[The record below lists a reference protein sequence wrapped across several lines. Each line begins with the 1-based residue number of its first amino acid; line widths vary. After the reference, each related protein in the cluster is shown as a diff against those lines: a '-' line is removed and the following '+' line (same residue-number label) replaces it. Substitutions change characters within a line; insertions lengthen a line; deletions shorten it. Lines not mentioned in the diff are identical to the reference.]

1 MKIKKLTAL
10 LLGLVLMSQTL
21 ACTDDAESNSQSGG
35 DSTSQSQSSQSDES
49 ESTSQISYEIAPDES
64 WEAAESEDFPKLM
77 DSYIDDAAIKRSI
90 LNVGD
95 TSRLVNAM
103 KRAKDGEAITIA
115 TIGGS
120 ITQGSSASQTSLSY
134 SYLFYEWWV
143 TAFQNGNINYV
154 NAGIGATDS
163 YIGVHRVQKDVIEQN
178 PDVVIVEFSVNDTVA
193 ELNQKTYDSLVR
205 RLLSCESQPAVILL
219 FTTQE
224 NGTSFQNIHSQI
236 GYAYDLPM
244 ISYKDVVLE
253 DISNGKYAW
262 TDISPDNIHPNTMGH
277 NIIGE
282 LLYAYLNSVLD
293 DIDTLSDEK
302 TPFEAESYTADLY
315 ANGVLYDSSNI
326 TPTAME
332 GFAESSVSYQ
342 FPNDWTAENGG
353 SITFEVEAKNIG
365 IMYYKTIDGKSGAYE
380 VYVDGEL
387 AATLDGDFT
396 GGWGDYAQADEVY
409 TSDETATHT
418 VEIKPTILDENTKFS
433 VLGLL
438 VS

>member
-1 MKIKKLTAL
+1 MNLKKIVAL
-10 LLGLVLMSQTL
+10 MMCASL
-21 ACTDDAESNSQSGG
+21 AFSAFGCSNDTENSGSASGSESSSA
-35 DSTSQSQSSQSDES
+35 SQSSDE
-49 ESTSQISYEIAPDES
+49 TSKQSYEIAPDES
-64 WEAAESEDFPKLM
+64 WEAAESEGFPTLM
-77 DSYIDDAAIKRSI
+77 NTYTDEAAIKRSI

-163 YIGVHRVQKDVIEQN
+163 YIGVHRAEKDVIQHN

-193 ELNQKTYDSLVR
+193 DLNEKTYDSLVR
-205 RLLSCESQPAVILL
+205 RLLNAQSQPAVILL

-236 GYAYDLPM
+236 GYAYNLPM

-253 DISNGKYAW
+253 DIQNGKYTW
-262 TDISPDNIHPNTMGH
+262 KDISPDNIHPNTMGH

-315 ANGVLYDSSNI
+315 ANGVLYDNTNI
-326 TPTAME
+326 EPTAIE
-332 GFAESSVSYQ
+332 GFEKSSVSYQ
-342 FPNDWTAENGG
+342 FPNDWTAQAGG
-353 SITFEVEAKNIG
+353 SITFEVEAQNIG
-365 IMYYKTIDGKSGAYE
+365 IMYYKTIDGKSGSYE

-387 AATLDGDFT
+387 TATLDGDFT

-409 TSDETATHT
+409 TSDTTATHT
-418 VEIKPTILDENTKFS
+418 VEIKPTILDSNTKFS
-433 VLGLL
+433 ILGLL

>member
-1 MKIKKLTAL
+1 MKLKRFLTLAL
-10 LLGLVLMSQTL
+10 SLVLMSQTV
-21 ACTDDAESNSQSGG
+21 ACGSKEDT
-35 DSTSQSQSSQSDES
+35 STSQSGNSTSSSQTSQSES
-49 ESTSQISYEIAPDES
+49 ESKESYEIAPDAN
-64 WEAAESEDFPKLM
+64 WQAAESEDLPKLM
-77 DSYIDDAAIKRSI
+77 NNYIDEAAIKRSI

-115 TIGGS
+115 SIGGS

-163 YIGVHRVQKDVIEQN
+163 YIGVHRAQNDVIQHN

-193 ELNQKTYDSLVR
+193 DLNEKTYDSLVR

-236 GYAYDLPM
+236 GYAYNLPM

-253 DISNGKYAW
+253 DIKNGVYTWK
-262 TDISPDNIHPNTMGH
+262 DISPDNIHPNTMGH

-302 TPFEAESYTADLY
+302 TPFETESYTADLY
-315 ANGVLYDSSNI
+315 SEGMLYDSSNI
-326 TPTAME
+326 TPTAMD
-332 GFAESSVSYQ
+332 GFEKSSVSYQ
-342 FPNDWTAENGG
+342 FPNNWTAENGG

-365 IMYYKTIDGKSGAYE
+365 IMYYKTVDGKSGAYE

-396 GGWGDYAQADEVY
+396 GGWGDYAQADEVF
-409 TSDETATHT
+409 TSEETAKHT
-418 VEIKPTILDENTKFS
+418 VEIKPTILDSNTKFS